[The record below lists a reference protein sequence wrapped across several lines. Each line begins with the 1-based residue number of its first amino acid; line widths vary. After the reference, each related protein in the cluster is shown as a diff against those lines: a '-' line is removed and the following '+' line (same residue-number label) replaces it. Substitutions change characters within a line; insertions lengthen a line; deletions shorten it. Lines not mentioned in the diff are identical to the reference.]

1 MEQKNHGLGREHRLL
16 SGFGKWG
23 GWEHTENRFGGHE
36 HAENIPPEKMVFVLI
51 ELSLTLHGV
60 NDPLP
65 NLLGCLIGE
74 GSAISGLRFI
84 MCYLS

>member
-1 MEQKNHGLGREHRLL
+1 MGGGDAQKADSVTANTQR
-16 SGFGKWG
+16 
-23 GWEHTENRFGGHE
+23 
-36 HAENIPPEKMVFVLI
+36 NIPPEKMVSVLI

-65 NLLGCLIGE
+65 NLLGCLIVK